1 MSNMKRTSVWLL
13 VLALVVGLLTGC
25 GTEQEEQLPSESVAE
40 TVSATGQTV
49 KTVDDLLAAIAPGA
63 EINLE
68 AGTYNLSAAADY
80 GKDTASEYYEWISV
94 GDGYALRLV
103 GVDNLTIRGSGMDA
117 TTLSAEPRYA
127 DVMVL
132 LNCNNVTLEDFT
144 AGHTEGASECTGG
157 VLALQGCRGIAMNQ
171 VGLYGCGVNGV
182 DAQHC
187 SNISIG
193 DSRIYDCSSSAVTA
207 NESSGVT
214 VGRCEIN
221 NIGGGNYGG
230 FAVFSVNQCS
240 DVSISDNRIFDNN
253 MYSLLVAGDGSPVE
267 MRGNQITG
275 NRVWESA
282 FNLYNAELV
291 LDENTFE
298 NNVIRNWYQEGA
310 SSAVDK
316 EGTPL
321 SETDLDSMNI
331 RNDQEDA
338 VERNVV
344 HAATVDELLEAIAP
358 NTEIILDEALYDF
371 STAAGYGETAGEY
384 YYWEETFDGP
394 ELVISDVDNLVIRSE
409 DGDVKAHTL
418 TAVPRYANVLS
429 FKRCS
434 NISLSGFTAGHTVE
448 PGSCIGGV
456 LKFTDSDR
464 IQVDNCGLYGCGI
477 LGVQTEFCGD
487 VTVSNCDI
495 YECSMG
501 GISMY
506 CTEYIV
512 IEKCTF
518 RDLGGDSMMFSGCE
532 NVKVDEKAVDGNISI
547 K

>member
-40 TVSATGQTV
+40 TVSATGQMV

-68 AGTYNLSAAADY
+68 AGTYNLSAAVDY

-132 LNCNNVTLEDFT
+132 LNCDNVTLEDFT

-207 NESSGVT
+207 NDSSGVT
-214 VGRCEIN
+214 VERCEIN

-409 DGDVKAHTL
+409 DGDMKAHTL